1 MPMFFYILKTVL
13 LIKTI
18 NTCQVKEAPLL
29 VHPAP
34 NYWLLSSLWGVAV
47 LWVCLALKK
56 FLRSTYLLLS
66 SLCGSFLSSVGRT
79 FQSGQLGLEKTAS
92 VTDGQT

>member
-1 MPMFFYILKTVL
+1 M
-13 LIKTI
+13 
-18 NTCQVKEAPLL
+18 KEAPLL

-34 NYWLLSSLWGVAV
+34 NSWLLNSSRGVAV
-47 LWVCLALKK
+47 LWVCLALKR

-66 SLCGSFLSSVGRT
+66 SLCGSFLSSVGHI
-79 FQSGQLGLEKTAS
+79 FQSGQLGLEKTVS